1 MSFST
6 GYEIVIESNN
16 EKTLQQAL
24 KELRDILYI
33 YYDGDIKKLGD
44 NYLVI
49 IHEETEFTFDYVT
62 DITKEL
68 VDKYGCKIEVFAE
81 SREVAYF
88 WHFYYD
94 GKMDEPEYDEN
105 ELCLFTHDGDND
117 MDFLLSTKPFISD
130 MSVQAAKVFSIK
142 LELFEK
148 WCGFHP
154 ITLGDN
160 IYWHYIG
167 RGYDNAKKHIDVS
180 EYYKFVIPEEEKSMK
195 NNEDYKGKTIR
206 SLDSCGKETIDEY
219 DDNGILIHHKDNYEE
234 SWWNRKGQLVHTK
247 KWGWEVFYEYDD
259 KGRLI
264 REFYPEGYEITYEY
278 NKEGLLIE
286 EKDSEGHRAVYSYVD
301 GKQKS
306 KICFNSNGRI
316 VYEKNSDRSF
326 RWCEN
331 NNQDSFVEEWHGY
344 DDKGQVIYEVFEDG
358 GEQRRY
364 NSKGNEVFCLSYS
377 SFAFKFYDSKNRI
390 IYASYRNDDYWVRVY
405 DDKDRLTIED
415 YNGHHLDVKEQ
426 DFDPSSICDR
436 DGKTL
441 YSYDKMKK
449 EHKWF
454 DDGNTYICRKLS
466 EDKWNYEYEWLEY
479 DANDNL
485 VRRIVFSTDEFK
497 EYYYEYDNKNN
508 LVHLIRKKGHQE
520 WRDYDE
526 RGRLIHSKDIWGKE
540 TIFEYDGN
548 NIPIHRSEM
557 IDGQVWNDY
566 VYSDNEKL
574 LSFKNFLGEEGT
586 YICNDENIL
595 KSDNLP
601 TQTHGL
607 YSNKVLKLLYF
618 KNIWGEEAKYEY
630 DEEGGYKVFEQNDDG
645 EFVLIDQGKCVDHD
659 YDEDCDIP
667 ENIDFD
673 VELF

>member
-1 MSFST
+1 MSYYT

-16 EKTLQQAL
+16 EKTLQQSL
-24 KELRDILYI
+24 EELRDNLYI
-33 YYDGDIKKLGD
+33 YDDGDIKKIGD

-68 VDKYGCKIEVFAE
+68 VDKYGCRIELFAE

-94 GKMDEPEYDEN
+94 GKMDRPEYDEN
-105 ELCLFTHDGDND
+105 DLCLFTHDDDND

-180 EYYKFVIPEEEKSMK
+180 EYYKFVNPEEEKSMK

-206 SLDSCGKETIDEY
+206 SLDSHGKETIDEY

-234 SWWNRKGQLVHTK
+234 SWWNRKGQLIHTK

-278 NKEGLLIE
+278 NPEGLLVE
-286 EKDSEGHRAVYSYVD
+286 EKDNEGHRVINTYVN
-301 GKQKS
+301 GVLTEKT
-306 KICFNSNGRI
+306 CFNPDGQI
-316 VYEKNSDRSF
+316 VYNKTQYGEY
-326 RWCEN
+326 WT
-331 NNQDSFVEEWHGY
+331 GY
-344 DDKGQVIYEVFEDG
+344 DDKGQVIHEVFEDG

-364 NSKGNEVFCLSYS
+364 NSKGNEVFNLSYS
-377 SFAFKFYDSKNRI
+377 SHYFTFYDSKDRVIYIADSNHHNRG
-390 IYASYRNDDYWVRVY
+390 RVY
-405 DDKDRLTIED
+405 DDKDRLEYEIDDCGKIIRD
-415 YNGHHLDVKEQ
+415 YEGHYLNEKEQ

-436 DGKTL
+436 DGKPL
-441 YSYDKMKK
+441 YSYDKTKK

-454 DDGNTYICRKLS
+454 DDGNTFICRKLS
-466 EDKWNYEYEWLEY
+466 EDEWNYEYEWLEY

-485 VRRIVFSTDEFK
+485 VRRIVFSTDEFE

-607 YSNKVLKLLYF
+607 YHNKVLKILF
-618 KNIWGEEAKYEY
+618 SRDQCGKETKYEY
-630 DEEGGYKVFEQNDDG
+630 DEGGGYKVFEQNDDG
-645 EFVLIDQGKCVDHD
+645 EYVLIDPGKCVDYD
-659 YDEDCDIP
+659 YDEDCDINLDWSDL
-667 ENIDFD
+667 EDF
-673 VELF
+673 

>member
-1 MSFST
+1 MSYYT

-16 EKTLQQAL
+16 EKTLQQSL
-24 KELRDILYI
+24 EELRDNLHI
-33 YYDGDIKKLGD
+33 YDDGDIKKIGD

-68 VDKYGCKIEVFAE
+68 VDKYGCRIEVFAE

-94 GKMDEPEYDEN
+94 GKMDRPEYDEN
-105 ELCLFTHDGDND
+105 ELCLFTHDDDND

-180 EYYKFVIPEEEKSMK
+180 EYYKFVNPEEEKSMK

-206 SLDSCGKETIDEY
+206 SLDSHGKETIDEY

-247 KWGWEVFYEYDD
+247 KWGWEVFYEYND

-278 NKEGLLIE
+278 NPEGLLIE
-286 EKDSEGHRAVYSYVD
+286 EKDSEGHRVINTYVN
-301 GKQKS
+301 GVLTEKT
-306 KICFNSNGRI
+306 CFNPDGQI
-316 VYEKNSDRSF
+316 VYKKTQYGEY
-326 RWCEN
+326 WT
-331 NNQDSFVEEWHGY
+331 GY
-344 DDKGQVIYEVFEDG
+344 DDKGQVIHEVFEDG

-364 NSKGNEVFCLSYS
+364 NSKGDEVFNLSYS
-377 SFAFKFYDSKNRI
+377 SHYFTFYDSKDRVIYIADSNHHNRG
-390 IYASYRNDDYWVRVY
+390 RVY
-405 DDKDRLTIED
+405 DDKDRLEYEIDDCGKIIRD
-415 YNGHHLDVKEQ
+415 YEGHYLNEKEQ

-436 DGKTL
+436 DGNPL
-441 YSYDKMKK
+441 YSYDKTKK

-466 EDKWNYEYEWLEY
+466 EDEWNYEYEWLEY

-526 RGRLIHSKDIWGKE
+526 RGRLIHSNDIWGKE

-607 YSNKVLKLLYF
+607 YHNKVLKKLYF
-618 KNIWGEEAKYEY
+618 KNIWGEETKYEY

-645 EFVLIDQGKCVDHD
+645 EFVLIDQDKYVDHD
-659 YDEDCDIP
+659 YDEDCDI
-667 ENIDFD
+667 NLSDFED
-673 VELF
+673 F